1 VEKVLPKNNFL
12 PLDVK
17 LRGSVK
23 APPFNFTKMKQN
35 LDSEFHV
42 GDRVK
47 IIHNDLEPQYEGKT
61 GKVKK
66 VYPSFTLKDVG
77 YRVEV
82 EEKTIKGIATSG
94 SIQKV

>member
-1 VEKVLPKNNFL
+1 
-12 PLDVK
+12 
-17 LRGSVK
+17 
-23 APPFNFTKMKQN
+23 
-35 LDSEFHV
+35 
-42 GDRVK
+42 
-47 IIHNDLEPQYEGKT
+47 
-61 GKVKK
+61 